1 MGCCLLTNIMLDLE
15 MTSGSKKLVL
25 GKCLGYEFLV
35 LWIMMF
41 VIFYDYDD
49 VNCKE
54 VFLILNLI

>member
-1 MGCCLLTNIMLDLE
+1 MLALE

-35 LWIMMF
+35 LWIMF

>member
-1 MGCCLLTNIMLDLE
+1 MLALE